1 MVEMVVG
8 KPGAATVDP
17 TKSAGARMVTAP
29 FQIQSMQTR
38 ERWLK
43 MLVYGKHGAGKT
55 DLMGSSVDIP
65 AMRGVLMIDAES
77 GDMTLADSDRIK
89 NKDLINHIRVTSWK
103 QVAKVQEFLK
113 AHCTLR
119 DKKDMEGLKRLQ
131 AQVTG
136 EDPKDIEEP
145 IIYNTVIIDSLT
157 EVETYCLYGI
167 MSVDT
172 AKVID
177 GEMEVAGWGEF
188 RKNNEMVKLLVR
200 AFRDL
205 PMHVLFV
212 CAEAYNQDE
221 MKKFH
226 YNPALTGKLSSQV
239 QGFVDIVGWLTI
251 GTPVEGKEA
260 PRRLYVQPVS
270 GGPRFDAKNRRSV
283 FKGAFFEDPTMTTVM
298 KGIGLLK

>member
-8 KPGAATVDP
+8 KPSVDP
-17 TKSAGARMVTAP
+17 TKSAGARVVNAP

-43 MLVYGKHGAGKT
+43 MLVYGRHGAGKT
-55 DLMGSSVDIP
+55 DLAGSSVDVES
-65 AMRGVLMIDAES
+65 MRGVVMVDAES

-89 NKDLINHIRVTSWK
+89 NKDLISHIRVTNWK
-103 QVAKVQEFLK
+103 QVAKVQEYLK

-119 DKKDMEGLKRLQ
+119 DRGDKEGLKRLQ

-136 EDPKDIEEP
+136 EDPKDINEP
-145 IIYNTVIIDSLT
+145 MIFNTVIVDSLT

-172 AKVID
+172 AKVIE

-205 PMHVLFV
+205 PMHVIFV
-212 CAEAYNQDE
+212 CAESYNQDE
-221 MKKFH
+221 LKKFH
-226 YNPALTGKLSSQV
+226 YTPSLTGKLSSQV

-251 GTPVEGKEA
+251 GLPVEGKEA
-260 PRRLYVQPVS
+260 PRRLYVQAVS

-283 FKGAFFEDPTMTTVM
+283 FKSAFFEDPTMSTIM